1 MRLLMTVSYDGTNY
15 YGYQKQPNKRTIQE
29 EIEKQLTKINS
40 NKKVNISA
48 SGRTDRN
55 VHAINQK
62 IHFDIEKKN
71 INIKTLRRSLN
82 KLIPNDIYIKNII
95 EVDDDFHARFS
106 VKEKIYE
113 YKINLGEYNP
123 IERNYVYQLNRK
135 IDIESMIKAS
145 KYLIGEHN
153 FRAFTKV
160 DDEKED
166 YVRNIYNI
174 DFNLDNDILTIT
186 FEGNG
191 FLRYMVRNLV
201 GSLIDVGLNKID
213 INDIKIILESRDRK
227 RAGLQAPACGLYLKD
242 VIY

>member
-1 MRLLMTVSYDGTNY
+1 MRILMTVSYDGTNF
-15 YGYQKQPNKRTIQE
+15 YGYQKQPNKRTVQE

-62 IHFDIEKKN
+62 IHFDMDAKN
-71 INIKTLRRSLN
+71 INTLRRSLN
-82 KLIPNDIYIKNII
+82 KLIPDDIYIKDIAI
-95 EVDDDFHARFS
+95 VDDDFHARFS
-106 VKEKIYE
+106 VKKKIYE

-123 IERNYVYQLNRK
+123 IERNYVYELNK
-135 IDIESMIKAS
+135 EVDIDSMIKAS

-160 DDEKED
+160 DEEKED
-166 YVRNIYNI
+166 YVRNIY
-174 DFNLDNDILTIT
+174 DIKFDLKDKFLTIT

-201 GSLIDVGLNKID
+201 GSLIDVGLKKINVD
-213 INDIKIILESRDRK
+213 DIKNILESMDRK
-227 RAGLQAPACGLYLKD
+227 KAGLQAPACGLYLKD